1 MTGRNLFFLA
11 VLLSVMTGCTHVER
25 VKAIEGD
32 ASIPYDSLGTL
43 EVKMSVPVLTSEQ
56 FYWTPVELLTLG
68 FAHSPSQAD
77 SYKRL
82 LQNELVKKARSNY
95 DADAVIH
102 VEYWPDLSSKKFPSG
117 EMLARGQMIRYK
129 RFPKSNADESSTAEP
144 EDASAAPP
152 PPA

>member
-1 MTGRNLFFLA
+1 MTGRNLLFIAL
-11 VLLSVMTGCTHVER
+11 LLSLMPGCTHVER

-43 EVKMSVPVLTSEQ
+43 EVKMAVPPMTSEQ
-56 FYWTPVELLTLG
+56 VYWTPIEVLTLG

-82 LQNELVKKARSNY
+82 LQNELVRKARSSY
-95 DADAVIH
+95 KADAVIH

-117 EMLARGQMIRYK
+117 EILARGQMIKYT
-129 RFPKSNADESSTAEP
+129 RFPVSSLKEPSTEP
-144 EDASAAPP
+144 EDVPLAPP
-152 PPA
+152 A